1 MIVASYGLRSYHAI
15 TEQVDQN
22 FIGRTSLTYIATKV
36 RQASVSNIEVPAPN
50 MLVLI
55 EEFGGIEHAT
65 SIFVIDGQLIET
77 FGRHEPNAP
86 VFTTTLT
93 NINSFEAEF
102 IADDLIKITLEDN
115 FGRLYSIVA
124 HVNK

>member
-22 FIGRTSLTYIATKV
+22 FIGRTSLTYIAAKI
-36 RQASVSNIEVPAPN
+36 RQASASNIEIPAPDT
-50 MLVLI
+50 LVLI

-65 SIFVIDGQLIET
+65 SIFVSDGQLIET

-86 VFTTTLT
+86 VFTTTLSD
-93 NINSFEAEF
+93 INSFEAEF
-102 IADDLIKITLEDN
+102 IADDLIKITLEDSC
-115 FGRLYSIVA
+115 GRLYSIVA